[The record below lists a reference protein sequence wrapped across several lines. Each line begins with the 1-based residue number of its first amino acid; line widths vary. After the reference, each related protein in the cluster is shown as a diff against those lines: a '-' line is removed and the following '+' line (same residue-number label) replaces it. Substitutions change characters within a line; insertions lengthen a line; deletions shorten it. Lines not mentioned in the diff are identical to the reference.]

1 MTSRIIDI
9 KCSAQNKELF
19 HKFPISSYEIIK
31 NNGIKTF
38 ENLKQISDKLRNQKQ
53 EKDEKE

>member
-38 ENLKQISDKLRNQKQ
+38 ENLKQISDKFKKSKTRKR
-53 EKDEKE
+53 